1 MSRELIKFLLQVGES
16 RSKIGE
22 ITDLEIF
29 DNLSKHNPYYQSEH
43 EIENEKLTF
52 IRFQLQHIQE
62 DLNEIWSKLN
72 MWDDE

>member
-1 MSRELIKFLLQVGES
+1 MSRELIKFLLHVGES
-16 RSKIGE
+16 RSKISE
-22 ITDLEIF
+22 LTDLELF
-29 DNLSKHNPYYQSEH
+29 DNLSKHNPYYQSDH